1 MSSVLSLNLLLLD
14 VMIRWYCDDVTGID
28 YFIQSE
34 CMSVM
39 DWTHTDLMKHLK
51 DSQMYRQRGAGA
63 RNWLKVRQ
71 QAPEC
76 NLIHYLSEQ

>member
-1 MSSVLSLNLLLLD
+1 M
-14 VMIRWYCDDVTGID
+14 
-28 YFIQSE
+28 QSE

-39 DWTHTDLMKHLK
+39 DWTHTDLMKHFK
-51 DSQMYRQRGAGA
+51 DSHIYRQRAAGA